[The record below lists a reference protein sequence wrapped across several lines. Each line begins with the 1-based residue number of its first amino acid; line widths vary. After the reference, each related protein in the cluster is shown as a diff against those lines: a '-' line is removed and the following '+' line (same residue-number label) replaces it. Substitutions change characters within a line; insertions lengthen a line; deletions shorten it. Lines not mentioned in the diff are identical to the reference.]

1 MGMKTDNF
9 PKWFYE
15 NATVQDFENGLAEF
29 KGKKNLKFLQIGV
42 FTGNASVWLLE
53 NILTDPTSLLVDIDP
68 WCGNL
73 PHESVHDWKNV
84 EEAYKEQTVS
94 YGKKVQAHKAF
105 SADWLKAH
113 REVKYD
119 FIYIDGDHL
128 PESVTSDAVLS
139 WDLLKLNGIMAFD
152 DYEWDHP
159 DGTDKNPKP
168 AIDKFLKEH
177 QDEIEILRKGWQ
189 VWIRKIKDKDE

>member
-1 MGMKTDNF
+1 MGMKADNF
-9 PKWFYE
+9 PKWFYD

-42 FTGNASVWLLE
+42 FTGNASAWLLK
-53 NILTDPTSLLVDIDP
+53 NILTDPSSLLVDIDP

-73 PHESVHDWKNV
+73 PHESVYNWDDIQ
-84 EEAYKEQTVS
+84 EAYQEQVAS
-94 YGKKVQAHKAF
+94 YGKKVQSFKAF
-105 SADWLKAH
+105 SGDWLKQH
-113 REVKYD
+113 REGGFD

-128 PESVTSDAVLS
+128 PESVTLDADLS
-139 WDLLKLNGIMAFD
+139 WDLLKSGGIMAFD

-168 AIDKFLKEH
+168 AIDAWLAKHK
-177 QDEIEILRKGWQ
+177 DDIEVFRKGWQ
-189 VWIRKIKDKDE
+189 VWIRKK

>member
-1 MGMKTDNF
+1 MKANNF
-9 PKWFYE
+9 PKWFYDNNT
-15 NATVQDFENGLAEF
+15 NADFETGLVEF
-29 KGKKNLKFLQIGV
+29 KDKKNLKFLQIGV
-42 FTGNASVWLLE
+42 FTGNCSAWLLK
-53 NILTDPTSLLVDIDP
+53 NILTDPSSLLVDIDP

-73 PHESVHDWKNV
+73 PHESVYDWADIQA
-84 EEAYKEQTVS
+84 AYKEQIEP

-105 SADWLKAH
+105 SGDWLKNN

-128 PESVTSDAVLS
+128 PESVTLDADLS
-139 WDLLKLNGIMAFD
+139 WDLLKSGGIMAFD

-168 AIDKFLKEH
+168 AIDAWLAKHK
-177 QDEIEILRKGWQ
+177 DDIEIIRKGWQ
-189 VWIRKIKDKDE
+189 VWIRKK

>member
-1 MGMKTDNF
+1 MGMKADNF
-9 PKWFYE
+9 PKWFYD

-42 FTGNASVWLLE
+42 FTGNASAWLLK

-73 PHESVHDWKNV
+73 PHESVYNWDDIQ
-84 EEAYKEQTVS
+84 EAYQEQVAS
-94 YGKKVQAHKAF
+94 YGKKVQSFKAF
-105 SADWLKAH
+105 SGDWLKQH
-113 REVKYD
+113 REGGFD

-128 PESVTSDAVLS
+128 PESVTLDADLS
-139 WDLLKLNGIMAFD
+139 WDLLKSGGIMAFD

-168 AIDKFLKEH
+168 AIDAWLAKHK
-177 QDEIEILRKGWQ
+177 DDIEVFRKGWQ
-189 VWIRKIKDKDE
+189 VWIRKK

>member
-1 MGMKTDNF
+1 MKADNF
-9 PKWFYE
+9 PKWFYD
-15 NATVQDFENGLAEF
+15 NATVHDFENGLLEL

-53 NILTDPTSLLVDIDP
+53 NILTDPSSLLVDIDP

-73 PHESVHDWKNV
+73 PHESNYNWDDIQ
-84 EEAYKEQTVS
+84 EAYKEQTAS
-94 YGKKVQAHKAF
+94 HSKKLQSHKAF
-105 SADWLKAH
+105 SGDWLKAN

-128 PESVTSDAVLS
+128 PESVALDADLS
-139 WDLLKLNGIMAFD
+139 WDLLKSGGILAFD

-168 AIDKFLKEH
+168 AIDAWLAKHENN
-177 QDEIEILRKGWQ
+177 IEIFRKGWQ
-189 VWIRKIKDKDE
+189 VWIRKK

>member
-1 MGMKTDNF
+1 MSKADNF
-9 PKWFYE
+9 PKWFYD
-15 NATVQDFENGLAEF
+15 NATVHDFENGLAEL

-42 FTGNASVWLLE
+42 FTGNASVWLLQ
-53 NILTDPTSLLVDIDP
+53 NILTDPSSLLVDIDP

-73 PHESVHDWKNV
+73 PHESNYNWDDIQ
-84 EEAYKEQTVS
+84 EAYKEQTTS
-94 YGKKVQAHKAF
+94 YSKKLQSHKAF
-105 SADWLKAH
+105 SGDWLKAN

-128 PESVTSDAVLS
+128 PESVTLDADLS
-139 WDLLKLNGIMAFD
+139 WDLLKSDGILAFD

-168 AIDKFLKEH
+168 AIDVWLAKHEN
-177 QDEIEILRKGWQ
+177 EIEIFRKGWQ
-189 VWIRKIKDKDE
+189 VWIRKK

>member
-1 MGMKTDNF
+1 MSKADNF
-9 PKWFYE
+9 PKWFYD
-15 NATVQDFENGLAEF
+15 NATVHDFENGLAEL

-53 NILTDPTSLLVDIDP
+53 NILTDPSSLLVDIDP

-73 PHESVHDWKNV
+73 PHESNYNWDDIQ
-84 EEAYKEQTVS
+84 EAYKEQTAS
-94 YGKKVQAHKAF
+94 YSKKLQSHKAF
-105 SADWLKAH
+105 SGDWLKAN

-128 PESVTSDAVLS
+128 PESVALDADLS
-139 WDLLKLNGIMAFD
+139 WDLLKSDGILAFD

-168 AIDKFLKEH
+168 AIDAWLAKHEN
-177 QDEIEILRKGWQ
+177 EIEIFRKGWQ
-189 VWIRKIKDKDE
+189 VWIRKK

>member
-1 MGMKTDNF
+1 MGMKADNF
-9 PKWFYE
+9 PKWFYD
-15 NATVQDFENGLAEF
+15 NATVHDFENGLLEL

-53 NILTDPTSLLVDIDP
+53 NILTDPSSLLVDIDP

-73 PHESVHDWKNV
+73 PHESNYNWDDIQ
-84 EEAYKEQTVS
+84 EAYKEQTAS
-94 YGKKVQAHKAF
+94 HSKKLQSHKAF
-105 SADWLKAH
+105 SGDWLKAN

-128 PESVTSDAVLS
+128 PESVTLDADLS
-139 WDLLKLNGIMAFD
+139 WDLLKSGGILAFD

-168 AIDKFLKEH
+168 AIDAWLAKHENN
-177 QDEIEILRKGWQ
+177 IEIFRKGWQ
-189 VWIRKIKDKDE
+189 VWIRKK

>member
-1 MGMKTDNF
+1 MGMKADNF
-9 PKWFYE
+9 PKWFYD

-42 FTGNASVWLLE
+42 FTGNASAWLLK

-73 PHESVHDWKNV
+73 PHESVYNWDDIQ
-84 EEAYKEQTVS
+84 EAYKEQVAS

-105 SADWLKAH
+105 SGDWLKQH
-113 REVKYD
+113 REGGFD

-128 PESVTSDAVLS
+128 PESVTLDADLS
-139 WDLLKLNGIMAFD
+139 WDLLKSGGIMAFD

-159 DGTDKNPKP
+159 DGTDNNPKP
-168 AIDKFLKEH
+168 AIDAWLAKHK
-177 QDEIEILRKGWQ
+177 DDIEILRKGWQ
-189 VWIRKIKDKDE
+189 VWIRKK

>member
-1 MGMKTDNF
+1 MSKADNF
-9 PKWFYE
+9 PKWFYD

-53 NILTDPTSLLVDIDP
+53 NILTDPSSLLVDIDP

-73 PHESVHDWKNV
+73 PHESSYDWADIQ
-84 EEAYKEQTVS
+84 EAYKEQTAS
-94 YGKKVQAHKAF
+94 HSKKLQSHKAF
-105 SADWLKAH
+105 SGDWLKAN

-128 PESVTSDAVLS
+128 PESVTLDADLS
-139 WDLLKLNGIMAFD
+139 WDLLKSGGIMAFD
-152 DYEWDHP
+152 DYEWEHP
-159 DGTDKNPKP
+159 DVTDNNPKP
-168 AIDKFLKEH
+168 AIDAWLEKHKN
-177 QDEIEILRKGWQ
+177 EIEIFRKGWQ
-189 VWIRKIKDKDE
+189 IWIRKK

>member
-1 MGMKTDNF
+1 MSKADNF
-9 PKWFYE
+9 PKWFYD
-15 NATVQDFENGLAEF
+15 NATVHDFENGLLEL
-29 KGKKNLKFLQIGV
+29 KDKKNLKFLQIGV

-53 NILTDPTSLLVDIDP
+53 NILTDPSSLLVDIDP

-73 PHESVHDWKNV
+73 PHESNYNWDDIQ
-84 EEAYKEQTVS
+84 EAYKEQTAS
-94 YGKKVQAHKAF
+94 HSKKLQSHKAF
-105 SADWLKAH
+105 SGDWLKAN

-128 PESVTSDAVLS
+128 PESVALDADLS
-139 WDLLKLNGIMAFD
+139 WDLLKSGGILAFD

-168 AIDKFLKEH
+168 AIDAWLAKHEN
-177 QDEIEILRKGWQ
+177 EIEIFRKGWQ
-189 VWIRKIKDKDE
+189 VWIRKK

>member
-1 MGMKTDNF
+1 MSKADNF
-9 PKWFYE
+9 PKWFYD
-15 NATVQDFENGLAEF
+15 NATVHDFENGLAEL

-53 NILTDPTSLLVDIDP
+53 NILTDQSSLLVDIDP

-73 PHESVHDWKNV
+73 PHESNYNWDDIQ
-84 EEAYKEQTVS
+84 EAYKEQTAS
-94 YGKKVQAHKAF
+94 YSKKLQSHKAF
-105 SADWLKAH
+105 SGDWLKAN

-128 PESVTSDAVLS
+128 PESVTLDADLS
-139 WDLLKLNGIMAFD
+139 WDLLKSDGILAFD

-168 AIDKFLKEH
+168 AIDAWLAKHEN
-177 QDEIEILRKGWQ
+177 EIEIFRKGWQ
-189 VWIRKIKDKDE
+189 VWIRKK

>member
-1 MGMKTDNF
+1 MSKADNF
-9 PKWFYE
+9 PKWFYD
-15 NATVQDFENGLAEF
+15 NATVHDFENGLAEL

-53 NILTDPTSLLVDIDP
+53 NILTDQSSLLVDIDP

-73 PHESVHDWKNV
+73 PHESNYNWDDIQ
-84 EEAYKEQTVS
+84 EAYKEQTAS
-94 YGKKVQAHKAF
+94 HSKKLQSHKAF
-105 SADWLKAH
+105 SGDWLKAN

-128 PESVTSDAVLS
+128 PESVTLDADLS
-139 WDLLKLNGIMAFD
+139 WDLLKSDGILAFD

-168 AIDKFLKEH
+168 AIDAWLAKHEN
-177 QDEIEILRKGWQ
+177 EIEIFRKGWQ
-189 VWIRKIKDKDE
+189 VWIRKK

>member
-1 MGMKTDNF
+1 MGMKADNF
-9 PKWFYE
+9 PKWFYD
-15 NATVQDFENGLAEF
+15 NATVHDFENGLAKL

-42 FTGNASVWLLE
+42 FTGNASVWLLD
-53 NILTDPTSLLVDIDP
+53 NILTDPSSLLVDIDP

-73 PHESVHDWKNV
+73 PHESNYNWDDIQ
-84 EEAYKEQTVS
+84 EAYKEQTAS
-94 YGKKVQAHKAF
+94 HSKKLQSHKAF
-105 SADWLKAH
+105 SGDWLKAN

-128 PESVTSDAVLS
+128 PESVALDADLS
-139 WDLLKLNGIMAFD
+139 WDLLKSGGVLAFD

-168 AIDKFLKEH
+168 AIDAWLAKHEN
-177 QDEIEILRKGWQ
+177 EIEIFRKGWQ
-189 VWIRKIKDKDE
+189 IWIRKK

>member
-1 MGMKTDNF
+1 MKTNNF
-9 PKWFYE
+9 PKWFYDNNT
-15 NATVQDFENGLAEF
+15 NADFETGLVEF
-29 KGKKNLKFLQIGV
+29 KDKKNLKFLQIGV
-42 FTGNASVWLLE
+42 FTGNCSAWLLK
-53 NILTDPTSLLVDIDP
+53 NILTDPSSLLVDIDP

-73 PHESVHDWKNV
+73 PHESVYDWADIQA
-84 EEAYKEQTVS
+84 AYKEQIEP

-105 SADWLKAH
+105 SGDWLKDN

-128 PESVTSDAVLS
+128 PESVTLDADLS
-139 WDLLKLNGIMAFD
+139 WDLLKSGGIMAFD

-168 AIDKFLKEH
+168 AIDAWLAKHK
-177 QDEIEILRKGWQ
+177 DDIEIIRKGWQ
-189 VWIRKIKDKDE
+189 VWIRKK

>member
-1 MGMKTDNF
+1 MSKADNF
-9 PKWFYE
+9 PKWFYD

-29 KGKKNLKFLQIGV
+29 KGKKNLRFLQIGV

-53 NILTDPTSLLVDIDP
+53 NILTDPSSLLVDIDP

-73 PHESVHDWKNV
+73 PHESIYNWDDIQ
-84 EEAYKEQTVS
+84 EAYKEQTAP

-105 SADWLKAH
+105 SGDWLANN
-113 REVKYD
+113 REDGFD

-128 PESVTSDAVLS
+128 PESVTLDANIS
-139 WDLLKLNGIMAFD
+139 WDLLQPGGIMAFD

-168 AIDKFLKEH
+168 AIDAWLAKHKN
-177 QDEIEILRKGWQ
+177 EIDILRMGWQ
-189 VWIRKIKDKDE
+189 VWIRKK

>member
-1 MGMKTDNF
+1 MSKADNF
-9 PKWFYE
+9 PKWFYD
-15 NATVQDFENGLAEF
+15 NATVHDFENGLAEL

-53 NILTDPTSLLVDIDP
+53 NILTDPSSLLVDIYP

-73 PHESVHDWKNV
+73 PHESNYNWDDIQ
-84 EEAYKEQTVS
+84 EAYKEQTAS
-94 YGKKVQAHKAF
+94 YSKKLQSHKAF
-105 SADWLKAH
+105 SGDWLKAN

-128 PESVTSDAVLS
+128 PESVTLDADLS
-139 WDLLKLNGIMAFD
+139 WDLLKSDGILAFD

-168 AIDKFLKEH
+168 AIDAWLAKHEN
-177 QDEIEILRKGWQ
+177 EIEIFRKGWQ
-189 VWIRKIKDKDE
+189 VWIRKK

>member
-1 MGMKTDNF
+1 MKANNF
-9 PKWFYE
+9 PKWFYDNNT
-15 NATVQDFENGLAEF
+15 NADFETGLVEF
-29 KGKKNLKFLQIGV
+29 KDKKNLKFLQIGV
-42 FTGNASVWLLE
+42 FTGNCSAWLLK
-53 NILTDPTSLLVDIDP
+53 NILTDPSSLLVDIDP

-73 PHESVHDWKNV
+73 PHESVYDWADIQA
-84 EEAYKEQTVS
+84 AYKEQIEP

-105 SADWLKAH
+105 SGDWLKDN

-128 PESVTSDAVLS
+128 PESVTLDADLS
-139 WDLLKLNGIMAFD
+139 WDLLKSGGIMAFD

-168 AIDKFLKEH
+168 AIDAWLAKHK
-177 QDEIEILRKGWQ
+177 DDIEIIRKGWQ
-189 VWIRKIKDKDE
+189 IWIRKK

>member
-1 MGMKTDNF
+1 MSKADNF
-9 PKWFYE
+9 PKWFYD

-42 FTGNASVWLLE
+42 FTGNASVWLLQ
-53 NILTDPTSLLVDIDP
+53 NILTYPSSLLVDIDP

-73 PHESVHDWKNV
+73 PHESNYNWDDIQ
-84 EEAYKEQTVS
+84 EAYKEQTAPYS
-94 YGKKVQAHKAF
+94 KKLQAHKAF
-105 SADWLKAH
+105 SGDWLKAN

-128 PESVTSDAVLS
+128 PESVALDADLS
-139 WDLLKLNGIMAFD
+139 WDLLKSGGVLAFD

-168 AIDKFLKEH
+168 AIDAWLVKHEN
-177 QDEIEILRKGWQ
+177 EIEIFRKGWQ
-189 VWIRKIKDKDE
+189 IWIRKK

>member
-1 MGMKTDNF
+1 MKADEF
-9 PKWFYE
+9 PKWFYD

-53 NILTDPTSLLVDIDP
+53 NILTDPTSLLIDVDP

-73 PHESVHDWKNV
+73 P
-84 EEAYKEQTVS
+84 
-94 YGKKVQAHKAF
+94 QASHKAF
-105 SADWLKAH
+105 SGDWLKEH
-113 REVKYD
+113 REVKFD

-128 PESVTSDAVLS
+128 PESVTLDADLS
-139 WDLLKLNGIMAFD
+139 WDLLKPKGIMAFD

-168 AIDKFLKEH
+168 AIDAWLNKH
-177 QDEIEILRKGWQ
+177 RDEIEILRKGWQ
-189 VWIRKIKDKDE
+189 VWIRKK